1 MKAQIVQ
8 THKVENDQI
17 VPVHKSKL
25 ILEASERYEIFQE
38 KFLDSGLQIQTTFEE
53 KNSELILAFIQSS
66 RPISEINYLPK
77 PVVICTAT
85 LIEGSNKIIS
95 ATADAPTSFTAPY
108 KAAETMA
115 LTRLFDRLGI
125 PSIVH
130 EHEIGETK
138 VNSSNWQDGSTDSI
152 PLTGTNE
159 LPVDLEKIPSR
170 EDVRVEIDSS
180 SPNTQVQ
187 SSEPVV
193 ETEVIAEED
202 TQVQSS
208 EPVVETEVIAEEDTQ
223 VQSSEPV
230 VEAEVIAE
238 EDTQVQ
244 SSEPVVEAEVIAEE
258 DTQVQSSEP
267 VVEANIEF
275 SLTSNSVEDKISDP
289 EFPSDIPKP
298 FHKQLVA
305 KLKLAHGDDWVN
317 HIPSTKQEAYKV
329 LCIK

>member
-208 EPVVETEVIAEEDTQ
+208 EPVVE
-223 VQSSEPV
+223 
-230 VEAEVIAE
+230 
-238 EDTQVQ
+238 
-244 SSEPVVEAEVIAEE
+244 
-258 DTQVQSSEP
+258 
-267 VVEANIEF
+267 ANIEF